1 MIPMKFT
8 VPFSDNEKLRQV
20 VKVIQDNGR
29 LNGLWTVANVNAVDR
44 LGINDHGPVHSKIVA
59 NSALRIFR
67 LINRSG
73 VDSSVKSAYQMS
85 DEDAEVIIIL
95 AAVLHDLGHAV
106 HREHHEEFGIG
117 IAESLIKE
125 LLEGI
130 YKGVNLGIMEGEI
143 LHACYAHET
152 EMDTLTLEAGT
163 VKVADALDMEQGRAR
178 IPFKEGE
185 LTIHSVSATAIEE
198 VTIRKGR
205 SKPVQIVIEMSNSAG
220 IFQLD
225 NLFKPKL
232 EHSGIRKYIEVTVEV
247 GEEEAEKK
255 IIEDYQF

>member
-1 MIPMKFT
+1 MKFR
-8 VPFSDNEKLRQV
+8 VPTHDNEKLKNIVNGIR
-20 VKVIQDNGR
+20 NHGR
-29 LNGLWTVANVNAVDR
+29 LNGIWTVANVNAVDR

-59 NSALRIFR
+59 NSALRMFR
-67 LINRSG
+67 LIHGSG
-73 VDSSVKSAYQMS
+73 VNPSVKTAYGM
-85 DEDAEVIIIL
+85 DEKDAEVVIVL

-106 HREHHEEFGIG
+106 HRVHHEEFGIG
-117 IAESLIKE
+117 IAESLVPD
-125 LLEGI
+125 LLEEVYEGEE
-130 YKGVNLGIMEGEI
+130 LGIIEGEV

-152 EMDTLTLEAGT
+152 EMETLTLEAGT

-178 IPFKEGE
+178 IPFSEGD

-198 VTIRKGR
+198 VTIKRG
-205 SKPVQIVIEMSNSAG
+205 SAKPVEIVIDMSNSAG

-232 EHSGIRKYIEVTVEV
+232 EHSGIRKHIEVTVEV
-247 GEEEAEKK
+247 GEKDSEKK

>member
-1 MIPMKFT
+1 MKFR
-8 VPFSDNEKLRQV
+8 VPTHDNEKLKNIVNR
-20 VKVIQDNGR
+20 IRNHGR
-29 LNGLWTVANVNAVDR
+29 LNGIWTVANVNAVDR

-59 NSALRIFR
+59 NSALRMFR
-67 LINRSG
+67 LIHGSG
-73 VDSSVKSAYQMS
+73 VNSSVKTAYGM
-85 DEDAEVIIIL
+85 DEKDAEVVIVL

-106 HREHHEEFGIG
+106 HRVHHEEFGIG
-117 IAESLIKE
+117 IAESLVPD
-125 LLEGI
+125 LLAEVYEGEE
-130 YKGVNLGIMEGEI
+130 LGIIEGEV

-152 EMDTLTLEAGT
+152 EMETLTLEAGT

-178 IPFKEGE
+178 IPFSEGD

-198 VTIRKGR
+198 VTIKGG
-205 SKPVQIVIEMSNSAG
+205 SAKPVEIVIEMSNSAG

-232 EHSGIRKYIEVTVEV
+232 EHSGIRKHIEVTVEV
-247 GEEEAEKK
+247 GEKDSEKK

>member
-1 MIPMKFT
+1 MKFS
-8 VPFSDNEKLRQV
+8 VPVKDNGKLE
-20 VKVIQDNGR
+20 KVIKKIQNHGR
-29 LNGLWTVANVNAVDR
+29 LNGLWTIANVNAVDR

-59 NSALRIFR
+59 NSALRMFR
-67 LINRSG
+67 LIHDSG
-73 VDSSVKSAYQMS
+73 VKSSVEKSHNLAK
-85 DEDAEVIIIL
+85 EDAEIVIVL
-95 AAVLHDLGHAV
+95 AAAFHDLGHAV
-106 HREHHEEFGIG
+106 HRVHHEEFGIG
-117 IAESLIKE
+117 LADSLVTD

-130 YKGVNLGIMEGEI
+130 YGGFDLGIMEGEV
-143 LHACYAHET
+143 LHACYAHGT
-152 EMDTLTLEAGT
+152 EMETLTLEAGA

-185 LTIHSVSATAIEE
+185 LTIHSVSATAIEQ
-198 VTIRKGR
+198 VSVRPGKN
-205 SKPVQIVIEMSNSAG
+205 KPVEIVIEMSNSAG

-232 EHSGIRKYIEVTVEV
+232 ENSGIRKHIEVTVEV

>member
-1 MIPMKFT
+1 MKFT
-8 VPFSDNEKLRQV
+8 VPTRTNEKL
-20 VKVIQDNGR
+20 KKTIDSIQNNGR
-29 LNGLWTVANVNAVDR
+29 LNGIWTVANVNAVDR

-59 NSALRIFR
+59 NSALRMFR
-67 LINRSG
+67 LIYKSG
-73 VDSSVKSAYQMS
+73 AEPSVTTAHDMKK
-85 DEDAEVIIIL
+85 EDAEVIIVL

-106 HREHHEEFGIG
+106 HRVHHEEFGIG
-117 IAESLIKE
+117 IAESLIPE
-125 LLEGI
+125 ILEEI
-130 YKGVNLGIMEGEI
+130 YDGYEMGVMEGEI

-152 EMDTLTLEAGT
+152 EMETLTLEAGT

-178 IPFKEGE
+178 IPFSEGD

-198 VTIRKGR
+198 VTIKKGTA
-205 SKPVQIVIEMSNSAG
+205 KPVEIVIDMSNSAG

-232 EHSGIRKYIEVTVEV
+232 EHSGIREHIEVTVEV
-247 GEEEAEKK
+247 GEKESEKK

>member
-1 MIPMKFT
+1 MKFT
-8 VPFSDNEKLRQV
+8 VPISGNEKLR
-20 VKVIQDNGR
+20 KVIKIIQNNGR
-29 LNGLWTVANVNAVDR
+29 LNGLWTAANVNAVDR

-59 NSALRIFR
+59 NSALRMFR
-67 LINRSG
+67 LINQSG
-73 VDSSVKSAYQMS
+73 VESSVKTSYEMT
-85 DEDAEVIIIL
+85 DNDAEIIIIL

-106 HREHHEEFGIG
+106 HRIHHEEFSIG
-117 IAESLIKE
+117 IAESIIPTILDE
-125 LLEGI
+125 LYDGFDL
-130 YKGVNLGIMEGEI
+130 GVMEGEI

-152 EMDTLTLEAGT
+152 EMETLTLEAGT

-178 IPFKEGE
+178 IPFKEEE

-198 VTIRKGR
+198 VTIRNGTE
-205 SKPVQIVIEMSNSAG
+205 KPVELIIEMSNSAG

-232 EHSGIRKYIEVTVEV
+232 EHSGIQKYIEVTVEV
-247 GEEEAEKK
+247 GEEDSEKK

>member
-1 MIPMKFT
+1 MQFR
-8 VPFSDNEKLRQV
+8 VPTHNNEKLKKI
-20 VKVIQDNGR
+20 VKSIKNHGR
-29 LNGLWTVANVNAVDR
+29 LNGIWTVANVNAVDR

-59 NSALRIFR
+59 NSALKMFR
-67 LINRSG
+67 LINGSG
-73 VDSSVKSAYQMS
+73 VDSSVKTAYGM
-85 DEDAEVIIIL
+85 DKNDAEVVIVL

-106 HREHHEEFGIG
+106 HRVHHEEFGIG
-117 IAESLIKE
+117 IAESLIPD
-125 LLEGI
+125 LLEDVYEG
-130 YKGVNLGIMEGEI
+130 KDLGIIEGEV

-152 EMDTLTLEAGT
+152 EMETLTLEAGT

-178 IPFKEGE
+178 IPFSEGD

-198 VTIRKGR
+198 VTIKSG
-205 SKPVQIVIEMSNSAG
+205 SAKPVEIVIDMSNSAG

-232 EHSGIRKYIEVTVEV
+232 EHSGIRKHIEVTVEV
-247 GEEEAEKK
+247 GEKDSEKK